1 MEVVYLSHLDEQIKK
16 EPHIMAIGFFDGV
29 HLGHQ
34 ELLNH
39 AKELAYKN
47 NALFTA
53 MTFSP
58 HPDEVIKGDKDR
70 RYLMSLPQKIN
81 RMAAMGVDKLF
92 VMKFDRTFAS
102 LPPTDFIKNYIVGLN
117 VRHVVVGFDFTFGFK
132 AQGNAELLRKESK
145 KGNQFGLSVIPKKS
159 YLQEKISS
167 TRIKELLQDGNV
179 DLVPYYL
186 GNHYEVNVNIFQYSI
201 NGNTVIKLNNKSV
214 LPAIGTYFVD
224 VIQGAKT
231 LRGIFHQ
238 YSESSTDN
246 ELELNEPISKLDDG
260 CFIVFLSKVKTA
272 RSVSG

>member
-39 AKELAYKN
+39 AKKLAYKN

-70 RYLMSLPQKIN
+70 RYLMSLPQKIK

-132 AQGNAELLRKESK
+132 AKGNTELLRKQSHKSK
-145 KGNQFGLSVIPKKS
+145 QFGLSVIPKKS
-159 YLQEKISS
+159 YMQEKISS
-167 TRIKELLQDGNV
+167 TRIKELIQDGKV

-186 GNHYEVNVNIFQYSI
+186 GTHYEMSVNIFQYGI
-201 NGNTVIKLNNKSV
+201 NGNIVIQPYNKSI
-214 LPAIGTYFVD
+214 LPAAGSYFVD
-224 VIQGAKT
+224 VIQKGKT
-231 LRGIFHQ
+231 LQGVFHR
-238 YSESSTDN
+238 YSELSFN
-246 ELELNEPISKLDDG
+246 HQLELNEPLYKLDDVDS
-260 CFIVFLSKVKTA
+260 IVFLSKVKTE
-272 RSVSG
+272 RSVLV